1 MIINDLV
8 VDVVDTTTKLGA
20 IWCSAGDV
28 DIKRDKQRLG
38 SCDKEAKISNKR
50 KTNYL
55 CWIERELCL
64 WIVILIL
71 FYF

>member
-1 MIINDLV
+1 MRID
-8 VDVVDTTTKLGA
+8 DVVVATTTKLGA

-55 CWIERELCL
+55 CWIERESCACE
-64 WIVILIL
+64 
-71 FYF
+71 

>member
-1 MIINDLV
+1 MRIDDAV

-38 SCDKEAKISNKR
+38 SLN
-50 KTNYL
+50 
-55 CWIERELCL
+55 
-64 WIVILIL
+64 
-71 FYF
+71 

>member
-1 MIINDLV
+1 MRIDNIV

-38 SCDKEAKISNKR
+38 SWD
-50 KTNYL
+50 
-55 CWIERELCL
+55 
-64 WIVILIL
+64 
-71 FYF
+71 